1 MVSYYRL
8 SYFFLSLS
16 LSVTISSSLQ
26 NANVD
31 KLTRDMKQLKI
42 IPQSW
47 QPSDAS
53 APRVARTP
61 PTPLS
66 PKTPTDIVNG
76 YRDDGAGQGVWSP
89 HSRQKQRQPS
99 AGGGDVMQTPVIERM
114 VGSERLSKL
123 RESLSNISQ
132 TPVRTLRS
140 GKKSTSLYRI
150 CCNFFLFAAPTYT
163 LKDLQVDVSSVPS
176 APGSGGLSPHSR
188 EPINMMLIIIFVY

>member
-1 MVSYYRL
+1 MWGIMIAFPI
-8 SYFFLSLS
+8 FFS
-16 LSVTISSSLQ
+16 LSVVISSSLQ

-31 KLTRDMKQLKI
+31 RLTRDMKQLKI

-47 QPSDAS
+47 QPSDATP
-53 APRVARTP
+53 PRVARTP

-76 YRDDGAGQGVWSP
+76 YGDDGVGQGVWSP
-89 HSRQKQRQPS
+89 HGRQKQRQPS
-99 AGGGDVMQTPVIERM
+99 GGGGGGGGDVMQTPVIERM

-140 GKKSTSLYRI
+140 GKK
-150 CCNFFLFAAPTYT
+150 
-163 LKDLQVDVSSVPS
+163 
-176 APGSGGLSPHSR
+176 
-188 EPINMMLIIIFVY
+188 IIFL